1 MECRFQTDLRKR
13 KSYLKAIAKTD
24 PTYLPRMICFWVLMS
39 VTALIVIDVE
49 RMVFTAKN
57 APDPETILV
66 FTAMAICIACVPF
79 FIGLSVKNTAK
90 YKCAAPFSGMTNN
103 TLILT
108 DAYLELHFW
117 KASKEAPAAYS
128 SKHAHYAPEDKFV
141 YRFDRQN
148 IKVIKIGKDHICRV
162 AGEGVVTVPDWASS
176 TDAPETKKVSSLDFV
191 TCFTDND
198 CEAKLLA
205 WQKGERE

>member
-1 MECRFQTDLRKR
+1 MEYRFETDLNKR
-13 KSYLKAIAKTD
+13 KEYLKVIAKSD
-24 PTYLPRMICFWVLMS
+24 PTYLPRMICFWIIMLSTVLFIIE
-39 VTALIVIDVE
+39 IVCMI
-49 RMVFTAKN
+49 FTAKHV
-57 APDPETILV
+57 PDTEV
-66 FTAMAICIACVPF
+66 VVAFYAMIICLACAPF

-108 DAYLELHFW
+108 DSYLEFHFW

-128 SKHAHYAPEDKFV
+128 SKRAHYAPEDKFV

-162 AGEGVVTVPDWASS
+162 AGEGIVTVPDWASS
-176 TDAPETKKVSSLDFV
+176 TDAPKTKKVSSLDIV

-198 CEAKLLA
+198 CESKILS
-205 WQKGERE
+205 WHKGMV